1 MKIKDWSGLLIFST
15 IVVTVVRYSA
25 AFMASDL
32 GQITGVLSN
41 LVTFFLTLTG
51 FGMGILDVLG
61 GGLLFN
67 GLRKVMPK
75 SGQNPS
81 YKFKVLLWC
90 VITLVVSGLIIL
102 VPFTMSRL
110 AHESILDSLGGK
122 TIMAWVWSTM
132 VNLIPYVLIFGV
144 FTGNKMIEDLEEETS
159 RKFQESSKSGE
170 EGSKKVPED
179 KLDWRKVRPTLSQ
192 EQLLELANFSV
203 EQIKLY
209 SKQTGYTYK
218 TISNWRSRA
227 REELGMTQSQ
237 GE

>member
-1 MKIKDWSGLLIFST
+1 MKIKDWTGTLISAT
-15 IVVTVVRYSA
+15 IIVTVVRYSA

-32 GQITGVLSN
+32 GQITGTLSEV
-41 LVTFFLTLTG
+41 VTFFLTLTG

-67 GLRKVMPK
+67 GLRRVMPK
-75 SGQNPS
+75 SGQAPS
-81 YKFKVLLWC
+81 YKYKVLLTC

-122 TIMAWVWSTM
+122 SIMAWVWSTM

-144 FTGNKMIEDLEEETS
+144 FTGNKMIEDLEVETS
-159 RKFQESSKSGE
+159 GKFQESSKKDDES
-170 EGSKKVPED
+170 SKKVPKE
-179 KLDWRKVRPTLSQ
+179 DWRKIRPKLTP
-192 EQLLELANFSV
+192 EQLLEIANLSK
-203 EQIKLY
+203 EQMEVY
-209 SKQTGYTYK
+209 SRNTGYTYK
-218 TISNWRSRA
+218 TISNWRKSA